1 MTTID
6 RGSRSSP
13 LVDRNLRQL
22 TIMRGPNHRR
32 STDTTASSRT
42 TSDRIFSWIRFT
54 RPVPKSFGSS
64 ENPHSG
70 LAPDSEHQQQASP
83 TKQVIPQHHRHGLHG
98 LAERHVRA
106 NVREVGQQRDAAAHA
121 RPGRRWQ
128 DHGAVPDEARG
139 GADQGSVALSLC
151 TTAHPLYTKFANI
164 FGTSVSKATM
174 RPDLRW

>member
-1 MTTID
+1 MHFCEQTAASEFDQGHSNFYTASCKPAGIASIILILQFKFSKELANINHSKWWRPLMTTID
-6 RGSRSSP
+6 DDHWWRPLMTTVDGGSRSSP

-98 LAERHVRA
+98 L
-106 NVREVGQQRDAAAHA
+106 
-121 RPGRRWQ
+121 
-128 DHGAVPDEARG
+128 
-139 GADQGSVALSLC
+139 
-151 TTAHPLYTKFANI
+151 PL
-164 FGTSVSKATM
+164 
-174 RPDLRW
+174 LRLLG